1 MLEVCSRLRGTLSR
15 REYVISKKTLIEK
28 SFQIS
33 SYFHLYMTQVQI
45 LVFTYGI
52 LFGGGSSLVYTPSLV
67 ILGHYFKRHI
77 GLVNGLV
84 ATGSSIFT
92 IAMPHILKVLLK
104 EVEVSHSRTLS
115 MVLKIYFGEVNF
127 SLNKKKDLIVYF

>member
-1 MLEVCSRLRGTLSR
+1 M
-15 REYVISKKTLIEK
+15 
-28 SFQIS
+28 
-33 SYFHLYMTQVQI
+33 SYFRLYMTQVQI

-104 EVEVSHSRTLS
+104 EVEVSHSFTSSLGLKYIIFYS
-115 MVLKIYFGEVNF
+115 VLENKYFIKSLYCLFLDTVDVWNF
-127 SLNKKKDLIVYF
+127 VWISLRAYVGFSQF

>member
-1 MLEVCSRLRGTLSR
+1 MLEVCARLRGILSR
-15 REYVISKKTLIEK
+15 REYVISKKNFFIKTL
-28 SFQIS
+28 FQIS

-104 EVEVSHSRTLS
+104 EVEVSHLRYLCDSNILLNIAINKTK
-115 MVLKIYFGEVNF
+115 VLK
-127 SLNKKKDLIVYF
+127 

>member
-1 MLEVCSRLRGTLSR
+1 MLEICSRLRGILSR
-15 REYVISKKTLIEK
+15 REYVISKKNFSTK
-28 SFQIS
+28 TTFQIS
-33 SYFHLYMTQVQI
+33 SYFYLYMTQVQI

-104 EVEVSHSRTLS
+104 EVEVSHSFTLS
-115 MVLKIYFGEVNF
+115 IGLKKI
-127 SLNKKKDLIVYF
+127 

>member
-1 MLEVCSRLRGTLSR
+1 MLEVCSRLRGILSR
-15 REYVISKKTLIEK
+15 REYVISKENFLKIAVYLN

-33 SYFHLYMTQVQI
+33 SHFHLYMPQVQI

-104 EVEVSHSRTLS
+104 EVEVSHSS
-115 MVLKIYFGEVNF
+115 I
-127 SLNKKKDLIVYF
+127 

>member
-1 MLEVCSRLRGTLSR
+1 MLEVCSRLRGILSR
-15 REYVISKKTLIEK
+15 KEYVISRKLNCSVIKIT
-28 SFQIS
+28 FQIM
-33 SYFHLYMTQVQI
+33 SYFRLYMTQVQI

-104 EVEVSHSRTLS
+104 EVEVSHSSTLS
-115 MVLKIYFGEVNF
+115 M
-127 SLNKKKDLIVYF
+127 

>member
-1 MLEVCSRLRGTLSR
+1 MSLKKS
-15 REYVISKKTLIEK
+15 EYITIT
-28 SFQIS
+28 IHIN
-33 SYFHLYMTQVQI
+33 SYSYLYSMQVQI

-104 EVEVSHSRTLS
+104 EVEVSYRFALS
-115 MVLKIYFGEVNF
+115 MGLKYIMIQRQGLYQ
-127 SLNKKKDLIVYF
+127 NKTVIVYF